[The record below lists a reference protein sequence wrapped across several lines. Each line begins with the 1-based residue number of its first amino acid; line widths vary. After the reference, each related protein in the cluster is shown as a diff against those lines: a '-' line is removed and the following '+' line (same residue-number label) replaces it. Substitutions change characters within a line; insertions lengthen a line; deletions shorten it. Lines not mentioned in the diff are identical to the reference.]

1 MTKTKKFK
9 KVVDWGRSDNIEY
22 LLVLFGE
29 MFMSIVGLVFYVIS
43 EEFLLFCLLVLIFPI
58 ISAYIV
64 FNQREVYFKE
74 VKE

>member
-43 EEFLLFCLLVLIFPI
+43 EEFCFF
-58 ISAYIV
+58 
-64 FNQREVYFKE
+64 VYLC
-74 VKE
+74 